1 MPGKLTE
8 FDTEGCIMINVA
20 EYQRKTQE
28 TGDEYPLLTLE
39 EFFVGN
45 DDEYSIAPNQADE
58 GRPSLDEIYA
68 KFKSLESKD
77 NIAWIRVI
85 LHDDT
90 EIIESDDGE
99 ELALYGDSICVC
111 TCISQ
116 EEVEALI
123 DCDWL
128 QSGGAMEIDIAE
140 YINDYPEIP
149 EGYHC

>member
-1 MPGKLTE
+1 
-8 FDTEGCIMINVA
+8 MINAA

-28 TGDEYPLLTLE
+28 TGEEYPLLTLE

-123 DCDWL
+123 DCD
-128 QSGGAMEIDIAE
+128 
-140 YINDYPEIP
+140 
-149 EGYHC
+149 